1 MLQLNVFIANELR
14 KGKLDSGSIH
24 ELDQAGLSISAD
36 GILAA
41 GGNVKVCE
49 KVFERLQES
58 SVFCF

>member
-1 MLQLNVFIANELR
+1 MWKTKLLQLNVFMANELG

-24 ELDQAGLSISAD
+24 ELDQASLSISAD

-49 KVFERLQES
+49 KVFERL
-58 SVFCF
+58 

>member
-1 MLQLNVFIANELR
+1 MEKANELR